1 MSDHT
6 PDITHTPADASPQKT
21 VDQSRRKLAGA
32 AIGATAI
39 LTLAS
44 RPVLAGVCESPSAAT
59 SGNLSQHG
67 TPITCSGR
75 SPGYWKEKPNKWP
88 TNYDPGSCSN
98 KCNKAKN
105 WSAGT
110 LFHPLFA
117 GDNFFANVDGNPMT
131 ITTSL
136 SMMQIMHLNDGNNP
150 WNLTDPDNLGAHIV
164 AALLNAAAGLTPV
177 LSESDVIN
185 MWREWDS
192 QTYFEPVAGV
202 EWSSKDIVDYIKST
216 FHVTEP

>member
-6 PDITHTPADASPQKT
+6 PDIPNTPTDASSQQN

-44 RPVLAGVCESPSAAT
+44 QPVLAGVCRSPSAAF
-59 SGNLSQHG
+59 SGNMSHHG

-75 SPGYWKEKPNKWP
+75 SPGFWKERPEEWP
-88 TNYDPGSCSN
+88 TTYDPGSCSDQ
-98 KCNKAKN
+98 CNKVEN

-117 GDNFFANVDGNPMT
+117 GDNFFANIDGDSMT
-131 ITTSL
+131 DPTSL
-136 SMMQIMHLNDGNNP
+136 SMMQVMQMNDGNNS
-150 WNLTDPDNLGAHIV
+150 WHLSDPDNLGAHIV
-164 AALLNAAAGLTPV
+164 AALLNAEAGLTPV
-177 LSESDVIN
+177 LSVPDVTN
-185 MWREWDS
+185 MWREWES
-192 QTYFEPVAGV
+192 QGYFEPVAGV
-202 EWSSKDIVDYIKST
+202 QWNSKDIVKYIVST
-216 FHVTEP
+216 FDK